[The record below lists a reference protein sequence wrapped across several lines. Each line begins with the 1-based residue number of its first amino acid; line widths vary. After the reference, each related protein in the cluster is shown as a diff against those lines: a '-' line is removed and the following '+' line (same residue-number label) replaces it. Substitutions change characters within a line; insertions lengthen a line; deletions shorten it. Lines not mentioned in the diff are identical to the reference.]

1 MAKGKGAGAGVC
13 SAACPGPFIAG
24 PFPTFTAAPARAG
37 TKTPATSSAPG
48 LIVLLFIVVSSTFSF
63 SCCAAPSRTPAR
75 KYARTHALTSPLLFP
90 PLYLSLRPPL
100 SPLSPL
106 LTPLAHPHVLGH
118 HTHTHTHTHLYRHPH
133 VPATATATA
142 TASQLHTCSTVCFF
156 SCLPGRPHS
165 TTGAQRTLRTAPQTA
180 FLPCCLV
187 LLDSAVIAH
196 TLSRQHTQR
205 WSTEAPLPL
214 QRSPQT
220 LQT

>member
-13 SAACPGPFIAG
+13 FAACPGPFIAG

-118 HTHTHTHTHLYRHPH
+118 HTHTHTHTPIPTPTRPRNRNRNRNRFPAAHLFHGVFLLLPAWPSSLHNRSTADASHRTTDG
-133 VPATATATA
+133 VPP
-142 TASQLHTCSTVCFF
+142 L
-156 SCLPGRPHS
+156 LPR
-165 TTGAQRTLRTAPQTA
+165 
-180 FLPCCLV
+180 
-187 LLDSAVIAH
+187 SA
-196 TLSRQHTQR
+196 R
-205 WSTEAPLPL
+205 
-214 QRSPQT
+214 
-220 LQT
+220 